1 MIANF
6 LPYVPQ
12 FRLKLLPV
20 FGCRLVGK
28 SKPHCLSQKNNS
40 PNCFSCAV
48 YTAVGNLLPARHFIP
63 PVACLRHRFNFLGGV
78 LKYGQWPRQCAPHGQ
93 SQQHLRKGA
102 MCYEQAKRAECYER
116 ASVIHLC
123 RYGERG
129 VFMRRTRQS
138 SGIGSVFFCER
149 L

>member
-1 MIANF
+1 MLTYAFKYAPLGGRHFPCGGHPTIA
-6 LPYVPQ
+6 P
-12 FRLKLLPV
+12 
-20 FGCRLVGK
+20 
-28 SKPHCLSQKNNS
+28 
-40 PNCFSCAV
+40 
-48 YTAVGNLLPARHFIP
+48 HFIP
-63 PVACLRHRFNFLGGV
+63 PVACLRHRFNFFGGV
-78 LKYGQWPRQCAPHGQ
+78 LKRRQWPRQCAPHGQ

-102 MCYEQAKRAECYER
+102 MCHEQAKRAECYER

-138 SGIGSVFFCER
+138 SGIGSVFFCEW